1 MTMNKLDALLGPFN
15 PNKMAAK
22 SAPDPLKVLVLDATG
37 DEGFSVCKSM
47 LKDGGFYIWGL
58 VPNADTPVARELNR
72 LQVQIVEGELN
83 RPDTFQSQLAGMDGI
98 FIPSDI
104 FSTPESVTYGKSLID
119 MCKVA
124 GVGHIIF
131 TALDLVPNGEGSDHP
146 GGQIL
151 SYIKQ
156 TYTGHAEHEDR
167 PHGAHHHLHWT
178 ILYPGWKFSKLITLD
193 LFSKVPVSKLPTGS
207 REPNAAKAL
216 KQNVSRK
223 EGEQAARLA
232 SDDGEEWLLRVP
244 LPDETKI
251 PGYAVEQL
259 GLWVKAAFLKHKKF
273 RESIIQACS
282 TMVTPLE
289 MAEVLSKVAG
299 KPVRTLGL
307 TLEEFFSED
316 FKTDMGETKWERYRA
331 AAEGHFERDPEA
343 SRKIVPEQWN
353 FGQWAR
359 QSKELAALFE
369 EDNHQQEEKG
379 QHGRQND
386 EEMRSRGVII

>member
-1 MTMNKLDALLGPFN
+1 MDKVDALLGPLN

-22 SAPDPLKVLVLDATG
+22 SAPNPLKVLVLDATG

-47 LKDGGFYIWGL
+47 LKDGGFHIWGL

-72 LQVQIVEGELN
+72 LQVRIVEGELN
-83 RPDTFQSQLAGMDGI
+83 RPDTFQSQLTGMDGI

-104 FSTPESVTYGKSLID
+104 FSSSESVACGRSLID
-119 MCKVA
+119 MCKAA
-124 GVGHIIF
+124 GVGHIVF

-151 SYIKQ
+151 TYIKQ
-156 TYTGHAEHEDR
+156 TYTGHAEHGDR

-193 LFSKVPVSKLPTGS
+193 LFSKVPTSELPARSRKLNP
-207 REPNAAKAL
+207 AKEL
-216 KQNVSRK
+216 DNKVSRK
-223 EGEQAARLA
+223 EREQA
-232 SDDGEEWLLRVP
+232 SSVTDDDGEEWLLRVP
-244 LPDETKI
+244 LPDETSF

-259 GLWVKAAFLKHKKF
+259 GLWVKSAFLNHKKF
-273 RESIIQACS
+273 RESIIQVCS
-282 TMVTPLE
+282 TMITPLQ
-289 MAEVLSKVAG
+289 MADILSKVAR

-307 TLEEFFSED
+307 TLEEFFSEG

-343 SRKIVPEQWN
+343 SGKVVPEQWN
-353 FGQWAR
+353 FAQWAG
-359 QSKELAALFE
+359 QSKELAALFK
-369 EDNHQQEEKG
+369 EDKDQPEAK
-379 QHGRQND
+379 
-386 EEMRSRGVII
+386 